1 MIKNANTDLMAG
13 LFGLT
18 ITGVFW
24 FSIDP
29 DISHLS
35 IMFPR
40 TMVIIMGIIS
50 VALVVKGLIKTK
62 AQHGDMFA
70 EGSNQR
76 WIITGILFFA
86 WVIAVGY
93 IGFWVSSVVGILA
106 IAYYLARA
114 VQPPSLVKFLGW
126 VAIVVVEV
134 TFFYLIFTKL
144 LDVPLPADLLF

>member
-13 LFGLT
+13 LFGLI

-50 VALVVKGLIKTK
+50 AALVIKGLIRSK
-62 AQHGDMFA
+62 AQYGDMFA
-70 EGSNQR
+70 EGSNLR
-76 WIITGILFFA
+76 WITTGVLFFM
-86 WVIAVGY
+86 WVIAVAY
-93 IGFWVSSVVGILA
+93 IGFWVSSVVGITV
-106 IAYYLARA
+106 IVCYLSLA
-114 VQPPSLVKFLGW
+114 VQRPSLLKVLGW
-126 VAIVVVEV
+126 VAVVSGEV
-134 TFFYLIFTKL
+134 TFFYLIFTRL
-144 LDVPLPADLLF
+144 LDVPLPADILF

>member
-13 LFGLT
+13 IFGLI

-35 IMFPR
+35 IMFPKA
-40 TMVIIMGIIS
+40 MVIIMGIIAA
-50 VALVVKGLIKTK
+50 ALVVKGLIKTR
-62 AQHGDMFA
+62 AQHSDMFA

-76 WIITGILFFA
+76 WIITGILFFV
-86 WVIAVGY
+86 WVVAVAY
-93 IGFWVSSVVGILA
+93 IGFWVSSVVGISV
-106 IAYYLARA
+106 IVYYLARA
-114 VQPPSLVKFLGW
+114 VQRPSLVRVLSW
-126 VAIVVVEV
+126 VAIIIGEV